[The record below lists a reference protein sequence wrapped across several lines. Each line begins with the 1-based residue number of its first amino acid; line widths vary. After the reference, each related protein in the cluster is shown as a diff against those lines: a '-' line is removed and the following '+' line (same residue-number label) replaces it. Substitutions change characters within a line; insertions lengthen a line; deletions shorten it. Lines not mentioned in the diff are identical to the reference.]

1 MKGLTVTIMATTTE
15 KKIRGLRNM
24 KIKKRILV
32 GYSVAIGLLLIMV
45 ALAVNSLRVG
55 NQNFNNF
62 LSGSYTAQLAIKDCR
77 IEANIAARSIREMA
91 LNPDTTSYDTY
102 ASKIGENETSLNTN
116 IETLKKTFPSD
127 LNLITDYEKK
137 VAAWMT
143 VANTIVDNI
152 QGGHSKEAQD
162 MILNQCAPALQELI
176 VAAQTLDAEIVVE
189 QERVVSGNQSMIIGS
204 IILLLILLGIAIVF
218 CIILAGKITKSI
230 CVPLSEMEHA
240 ASEMSKGNLS
250 LTLDTEGTDEVAN
263 VLQSLQSS
271 MITLS
276 SYVTDIDHGMS
287 EMAEG
292 NFDISVTQ
300 EFIGDFKSIEVAIDS
315 FVSKITAAFSQIND
329 SSSHVSSAADQI
341 AISAQALTDGA
352 TEQASAIEELQA
364 MITSISNEVDLN
376 AEGAQQSNQMAQ
388 TVGHEVEDSN
398 RQMQVMLKAMVSIN
412 ESSHQISNI
421 IDTINDIASQTNLLA
436 LNASIEAARAGDA
449 GRGFSVV
456 ADQVSKL
463 ASESAEAAKNS
474 TQLIQTSLSYVDNGM
489 QIAHAT
495 TDSLSKSLEKTVT
508 LVDNIGKIADASSR
522 QASALNEITDGV
534 NQISSVIQENT
545 AMAEESS
552 ASSEEMAEEA
562 QILHD
567 LVAQFNFRQ

>member
-1 MKGLTVTIMATTTE
+1 MATTTE
-15 KKIRGLRNM
+15 KKIRGLRSMN
-24 KIKKRILV
+24 IKKRILV
-32 GYSVAIGLLLIMV
+32 GYSVAIGLLIIMV

-62 LSGSYTAQLAIKDCR
+62 LSGAYTAQLAINDCR

-91 LNPDTTSYDTY
+91 LNPDPTSYDAYTN
-102 ASKIGENETSLNTN
+102 KIGENKTSLNTN

-137 VAAWMT
+137 VTAWMT

-176 VAAQTLDAEIVVE
+176 SAAQTLDDEIAAE

-218 CIILAGKITKSI
+218 CITLAGKITKSI

-250 LTLDTEGTDEVAN
+250 LTLNTEGTDEVAN

-292 NFDISVTQ
+292 NFDISATQ

>member
-292 NFDISVTQ
+292 NFDISATQ